1 MLVLDFEIKELVR
14 PMYKSYGI
22 EHVYNYALEQNQLV
36 FVLSNKPSR
45 NI

>member
-14 PMYKSYGI
+14 PMYKSYGN
-22 EHVYNYALEQNQLV
+22 EYVYDYALEQNQLV